1 MFKKIVS
8 IVLTVI
14 ITIGGIQFSQW
25 EKVNAATSAGE
36 SDVSELDV
44 SSDPSDITRIYVVTD
59 EENPTITKENK
70 TPGKITIVSGEE
82 AVNSVSNT
90 GTIKLRGNSTSL
102 ADKPAYNISF
112 SSKEKVFTGA
122 EKGKKWCL
130 LANAYDKSMLRNK
143 LAMDL
148 GRALGKV
155 AAPEEHYADLYIN
168 GELKGTYLISE
179 PAENGRAGID
189 FDDENDNEMMFEW
202 EYDRVEDGQTYY
214 RTGLGIR
221 FVVADPEGLETN
233 STKYYNWVN
242 TLATFEGALTQTT
255 SDRVFDYIDV
265 DSFVDMYIVNELF
278 GTVDFG
284 YSSVKFYIKNDE
296 NGNPII
302 HAGSLWDF
310 DLSSGNSSVEYNR
323 RTDTFRCQEVN
334 AWFGYLMR
342 NNTFKNK
349 VIAKFKAMQ
358 PRIQNIY
365 QENGF
370 GISQI
375 DKNLNYMGISKD
387 RNYSPVSEGGA
398 GWSESQPDSAEFRV
412 YPYGYSTLSPYI
424 NYTYEQH
431 IEYLANWLKTRNQWL
446 CSQWGIDYETAGEQI
461 VSEDVSVTGYQM
473 TSSLYSISGN
483 MGMRVVYQTE
493 PEIYGMEVAEQGLI
507 YGLVYGD
514 NPISKE
520 DLIYN
525 SESEYIKTYAATEAG
540 KSSEIMGDSDTAS
553 YYVMTMSCGTG
564 DGTDNVTTEAFTTT
578 YYVRPYAKTAEGTII
593 YGDAVSYSI
602 YKVADYIYQHQIVNN
617 KITYDYIYNKILKY
631 VNSSYKEGDY
641 NWGNIIVK

>member
-214 RTGLGIR
+214 RSGLGIR

-323 RTDTFRCQEVN
+323 RTDTFRCQEC
-334 AWFGYLMR
+334 
-342 NNTFKNK
+342 
-349 VIAKFKAMQ
+349 I
-358 PRIQNIY
+358 
-365 QENGF
+365 
-370 GISQI
+370 
-375 DKNLNYMGISKD
+375 
-387 RNYSPVSEGGA
+387 GA
-398 GWSESQPDSAEFRV
+398 
-412 YPYGYSTLSPYI
+412 
-424 NYTYEQH
+424 
-431 IEYLANWLKTRNQWL
+431 
-446 CSQWGIDYETAGEQI
+446 
-461 VSEDVSVTGYQM
+461 
-473 TSSLYSISGN
+473 SIIFY
-483 MGMRVVYQTE
+483 R
-493 PEIYGMEVAEQGLI
+493 
-507 YGLVYGD
+507 
-514 NPISKE
+514 
-520 DLIYN
+520 
-525 SESEYIKTYAATEAG
+525 
-540 KSSEIMGDSDTAS
+540 
-553 YYVMTMSCGTG
+553 
-564 DGTDNVTTEAFTTT
+564 
-578 YYVRPYAKTAEGTII
+578 
-593 YGDAVSYSI
+593 
-602 YKVADYIYQHQIVNN
+602 
-617 KITYDYIYNKILKY
+617 
-631 VNSSYKEGDY
+631 
-641 NWGNIIVK
+641 

>member
-1 MFKKIVS
+1 MLKKVTSIILAVVIV
-8 IVLTVI
+8 
-14 ITIGGIQFSQW
+14 IGGIQFSQW
-25 EKVNAATSAGE
+25 ENVNAAMSDGE
-36 SDVSELDV
+36 SQVSKTDGGD
-44 SSDPSDITRIYVVTD
+44 DPSDITRIYVVTD

-70 TPGKITIVSGEE
+70 TPGTITIISGED
-82 AVNSVSNT
+82 AVSSVSDT

-112 SSKEKVFTGA
+112 SSKKKVFTGA

-148 GRALGKV
+148 GRDLGKV

-179 PAENGRAGID
+179 PAENGRSGID
-189 FDDENDNEMMFEW
+189 YDDENDNDMMFEW
-202 EYDRVEDGQTYY
+202 EYDREESGQTYY

-221 FVVADPEGLETN
+221 FVVEDPEGLETN
-233 STKYYNWVN
+233 TTKYYNWVN
-242 TLATFEGALTQTT
+242 TLAVFEGALTQTT
-255 SDRVFDYIDV
+255 SDRVFEYIDV

-284 YSSVKFYIKNDE
+284 YSSVKFYIKNNE
-296 NGNPII
+296 EGKPII

-334 AWFGYLMR
+334 GWFGYLMR
-342 NNTFKNK
+342 NSTFKNK

-365 QENGF
+365 QENDF

-375 DKNLNYMGISKD
+375 DKNLNYMEKSKN
-387 RNYSPVSEGGA
+387 RNYSPVSAGGA
-398 GWSESQPDSAEFRV
+398 GWSESTPDSAEFIY
-412 YPYGYSTLSPYI
+412 YPYGYNTLSPYI
-424 NYTYEQH
+424 NFTYNQH
-431 IEYLANWLKTRNQWL
+431 VEYLINWLKTRNQWL
-446 CSQWGIDYETAGEQI
+446 CSQWGIDYEAAGEHI
-461 VSEDVSVTGYQM
+461 ISDDISITGYQM
-473 TSSLYSISGN
+473 TSSLNDIAGN

-493 PEIYGMEVAEQGLI
+493 PEIYNMEVTEQGLI

-514 NPISKE
+514 DPISKK
-520 DLIYN
+520 DIFYN
-525 SESEYIKTYAATEAG
+525 TDSDYVKTYAATEAG
-540 KSSEIMGDSDTAS
+540 KSSEKLGDSDTAS
-553 YYVMTMSCGTG
+553 YYVMTMNCGAG
-564 DGTDNVTTEAFTTT
+564 DGTDQVTAEAFTTT
-578 YYVRPYAKTAEGTII
+578 YYVRAYAKLSDGTIV
-593 YGDAVSYSI
+593 YSNAYSYSI
-602 YKVADYIYQHQIVNN
+602 YNVADYIYQHQIVNN
-617 KITYDYIYNKILKY
+617 KSTYDDIYNKILKY
-631 VNSSYKEGDY
+631 VNNSYKEGDY
-641 NWGNIIVK
+641 YWGSTIIK